1 MYNGTFVIRIR
12 WPGAQVEI
20 IFGADSI
27 LEQALY
33 RGARRRTGVKMAGG
47 TARDVVSGW
56 SRWRPP
62 NRLTPGSGFQRAVEC
77 CFEHAG

>member
-1 MYNGTFVIRIR
+1 VYSGTFVIGIR
-12 WPGAQVEI
+12 PPGAQVEI
-20 IFGADSI
+20 ILGADPI

-56 SRWRPP
+56 
-62 NRLTPGSGFQRAVEC
+62 
-77 CFEHAG
+77 

>member
-1 MYNGTFVIRIR
+1 VHNGTFVIGIR
-12 WPGAQVEI
+12 PQGALVEI

-56 SRWRPP
+56 
-62 NRLTPGSGFQRAVEC
+62 
-77 CFEHAG
+77 